1 MKIKSYIIYIL
12 TACAACVCA
21 NALAQTDTI
30 RYVRVT
36 GSYNNDGRSWATAKD
51 QVQDAIND
59 LREYL
64 RVNNVPS
71 GSVYIAAGTYVPTE
85 STESSGGSMLNT
97 SFKIYEGIHVYG
109 GFDATNPESRPEDRL
124 MHLRNGTTQTWEQN
138 WNNRIA
144 VGSTS
149 PDEVAAM
156 WDFANPTVLTG
167 NHSSA
172 SVTFTFDEQKGRY
185 NTAFPASSY
194 HVVWFGTNGVIP
206 TGTVS
211 LQNHY
216 KGFSVPAWID
226 GCTIREG
233 NASSRQTATRD
244 HTAYGGG
251 AYMVSGTSLLHCKIE
266 YCNASLRGGG
276 VYMDGGGMLDLCYIN
291 TCQASGVGIVQ
302 GYGGAVCIDY
312 DGAVRHSYLTQSC
325 ARIGGGLSICH
336 VPGEYPWE
344 ARGDKEQVSPYSP
357 YAAACVISNNTSNA
371 EGGGVYLDEG
381 GTVNHVSIVNNACI
395 GPDVTYYNRRH
406 GRSGG
411 VYVRNNGMMYN
422 SYCWGNTC
430 LSNNDIQFASVK
442 QNHLATDTIFVYHC
456 AFQNHDIT
464 DWSGVTKDQVSNL
477 EKQNLPTSQT
487 AIGNYVCLQQP
498 TAKAGV
504 IAPAGNVMDPAYYYF
519 VRYWHPR
526 ATSSIAEKGVQVTDA
541 VQGASQWVQHA
552 HVTYG
557 VVGNTFEPVS
567 SLGALVRDNE
577 HIRYAIVAQQSLEGN
592 ANNTV
597 NTNKDPIPTIFL
609 DPNFQGCY
617 DADGNLGY
625 YDSGNTFHRTDF
637 LGDTWDRPLHNLGEA
652 VNYFRQYL
660 VEDPSQPTGKRA
672 YYMMPVYDAEGNQT
686 GTERYDFVQIL
697 VKPGV
702 LTTAGPGNYLGSEMR
717 TAAVRVLSHMRLY
730 AAYPPSLTG
739 TNTDGRDPRTYTTRI
754 SANITGGLG
763 EQNFQNNS
771 AHVLAYVNT
780 EFAVVDGFRLYNAN
794 SHDIQTTVSVMAGG
808 GVLVNNRTT
817 DVSKRIDMVGNE
829 LRNCVLANNFSP
841 KGAGI
846 YVNGEWRKSDGEVC
860 IAGLYVVNCVIRN
873 NTAHE
878 DDHPTN
884 PTNHGIITANGRAF
898 VDLNHCTIVNN
909 VGYPLKTDN
918 AATEGDTEI
927 EYHGFIQLNNSVVFA
942 NGDRMLDNRGDL
954 GTAAN
959 VTVVNDPN
967 TNISVFG
974 SYNMFDFDVVSTD
987 AGLDP
992 TDNLKLPRG
1001 FQTTF
1006 NPSADAKTPRDR
1018 AFSVV
1023 YPCADLTLPSGNKM
1037 QLSAG
1042 TSAVEGNKANLTRA
1056 NRSERT
1062 YPVFENPSRN
1072 VGHSMDND
1080 KPLYGGTISYLPM
1093 NVNPIVNAANPNDWY
1108 RDTYLDVDRSEIQ
1121 ERNYGGSPD
1130 IGAIENHR
1138 LPAKGTVLY
1147 VTPDGAG
1154 KRDGSSWANAIAGNT
1169 VYVLDNIDGAG
1180 LAEGDMRDTES
1191 DRILDSEGNPI
1202 LTTNSKYNGGFATE
1216 GNVIYI
1222 TTQRVTQNKTTV
1234 VNNYVDINGN
1244 PIVGLDNTIYPAID
1258 SETYANI
1265 NSADLSK
1272 RDTTIYHITSQYP
1285 YGEQSRQSLSFW
1297 HSVGNFS
1304 PIVSSG
1310 RSKDWRTVVE
1320 GGNYDSRE
1328 KLIQGYDDGGKHYPG
1343 ITIGNNRDERYVSGL
1358 QYAVEKASANGVQ
1371 VWVGNGIYTDY
1382 KGFVMRDSVTVL
1394 GGFPASTI
1402 AAPGLTER
1410 QALMAD
1416 SSPEGN
1422 NSVSIPRSSTAADKN
1437 PADYETILQISD
1449 ISPLNADG
1457 SFNTEAILFDD
1468 TQLWDKVGE
1477 ARDTVTTLYTRQNVI
1492 TLVSSNMTDF
1502 TDRISN
1508 PTMKGKTTEPWIK
1521 SGIPA
1526 EAKEEY
1532 PTNQGVT
1539 NKDNTNTLYRVS
1551 TSASLTGFSL
1561 SQTLSDLPTGTYVL
1575 KAWMRIRPQNQ
1586 KNGVRLF
1593 ATPTK
1598 GSSIV
1603 SEELWHKQDND
1614 KHNDG
1619 STANANNKAYVGDTE
1634 LPFGAGTYGYLW
1646 PFQIM
1651 FTLTEACDV
1660 TIGVK
1665 VDNPTSAACTDLYVS
1680 NFQLYQVEADDGT
1693 YTIYS
1698 AVLGEPYEVGKDT
1711 SAIVP
1716 TKDPSVKN
1724 TNYELTIQNDY
1735 WDNALR
1741 KRVLY
1746 MPDVTLPNWSPGRL
1760 GNQSTN
1766 DDSGGE
1772 NFEKVAH
1779 TYREE
1784 GHKSSLDSYAK
1795 YIDDPNLQNY
1805 KNVVWD
1811 GFTIRHGF
1819 INHYTMNHGGG
1830 AGVTMFNNA
1839 TLRNCIIYDNFN
1851 NSGRRGKGGGIFCD
1865 GIGATISGCFILKN
1879 RLWGTY
1885 EQCFGGGLFMNDGT
1899 CFNTLIANNSSR
1911 NYGGGIGLCIGNFF
1925 NNTIA
1930 YNTVGGT
1937 GISPTGGGGMSFAV
1951 RNAVSVLFM
1960 ANCVVYGNSGAALF
1974 SDATGSASVDPLIHC
1989 YIQSESGLSGM
2000 FNDAIEKYG
2009 LNNQFFKEKK
2019 ALKENTPFAA
2029 DYECADAD
2037 FTTSLTSA
2045 KLTNDFRLFSK
2056 ASGGCVNTGTETF
2069 EDAVRTVLQKK
2080 TKGITEAQ
2088 ILASNLY
2095 KAVEGLELPS
2105 NDVAYA
2111 DRVQDCQVD
2120 IGAYEYDG
2128 AKDIKPDTIT
2138 HPGYAIYYVTHAGT
2152 PNGNASAD
2160 SPKNAACNMKL
2171 QKVLDAAG
2179 RYKYSLMTESRY
2191 ATAAA
2196 EPVSG
2201 KPDKSWTVQVRL
2213 AGDSLGCTNANSSP
2227 DYYFPT
2233 RSTKHEMVAQGLQED
2248 NTLDYSFIVPHG
2260 VQLVGGYTE
2269 DFEERDPLTFRT
2281 VLSGKVTATT
2291 GAEGQVYHVAT
2302 FTNALFDTH
2311 ERLSKDEGGFAI
2323 ENQLETLTDEA
2334 DRAVL
2339 DGLFLEDGFANSP
2352 DEDDRIGAAAVVTPF
2367 AHIRNCVVQN
2377 NEALTYGGGLY
2388 LQPGALV
2395 SGSIFKNNSAQIGG
2409 AIYVNPDQ
2417 TNEYGGQLAH
2427 IFTSTISGNTASTA
2441 AGGLWFS
2448 SESANLRAN
2457 SIALWGNTSND
2468 YANVAGLFTAI
2479 EEGGK
2484 TIFPFT
2490 YSAVE
2495 VRQLEGQGNVE
2506 LSAVENEGVR
2516 WDRQDPFNK
2525 ILYFPIEMSSTLAR
2539 TGMPYYEL
2547 QQYVKTYPTLDTV
2560 DIAGVCRLAWTPEGV
2575 QRLNPWNDELLV
2587 KNNDFIEIG
2596 ARAINKNYDVQINKE
2611 YVLRRLYVM
2620 HTTVLG
2626 DNSQYARA
2634 LQDNILADNEP
2645 KREDYST
2652 DEAFEADYQR
2662 YEAANLYKQIGS
2674 CFVNPFLR
2682 LSDALKYVARIRK
2695 DSADLRDARF
2705 EIFLEHGNYEPG
2717 NNAYGESL
2725 ETRTNTFTIPE
2736 GVTIIGGIEHE
2747 KEDGTHNYYC
2757 QAGFEDL
2764 YDNFVPNPITDIAV
2778 RVYDEPTGKF
2788 IEDTINLNAAT
2799 LDEIRTARPMSDLNQ
2814 NNVIEPW
2821 EFFRQS
2827 ILTGEKSTADTKTNT
2842 YHVVTCFADPEQLG
2856 PLPQKYKTATYNEV
2870 TKRFVLSNLLTDS
2883 DDPDLEDE
2891 QSKVHR
2897 TIIFD
2902 GVIIK
2907 GGYANNIDPEDA
2919 EEDNK
2924 HPYTK
2929 KTYFRGGGIFAD
2941 GNWTADFDLNDEKI
2955 PSVLDAAKHNIPLV
2969 IRNCV
2974 FQDNMAGN
2982 GGAIYSNGDLR
2993 IYSSHFTQN
3002 YSQGPINENDAKFI
3016 PWTAG
3021 GCIATNAYCGVVN
3034 CLFANNEAKRGN
3046 YSLTPSNPDEVITDA
3061 EIRQGWAGV
3070 ISSSETSTVRAF
3082 NCDFVRNKAVAY
3094 PAIFNFL
3101 PNKYYDGQEHNDE
3114 YTGGVTRNF
3123 GTHRHAAINCLFWGN
3138 KATAD
3143 PTDKYP
3149 FPHFVFNTGYK
3160 QDEVDADQNR
3170 GLYFSAYEEGN
3181 GKLAQRPDTA
3191 DHTDYRTATVT
3202 AATLNDFLGA
3212 GGLVPTLTDSKGN
3225 AFNMNVY
3232 LAKENNVTGGPNFV
3246 LPSDS
3251 AGLDGYMQNADWVI
3265 SRVNQ
3270 LTDAGWGYLNQEVS
3284 RIVDHWENKNTPNA
3298 QYATEEDALTAGG
3311 TADDVYAIYRAEAA
3325 TFTSTPEPA
3334 MYNYYSDVHE
3344 REFHQELM
3352 PVANEHYMSYTRV
3365 GETEAKEMY
3374 RISPNPK
3381 LNIDKAYID
3390 IGVYEY
3396 QYVQLNLPGNEI
3408 DTVWVSTH
3416 LKQQGDDGTSW
3427 EHPTDN
3433 LQDAIDLLLRSA
3445 NNHDKYV
3452 CLIHDDEYP
3461 EFSPSYTIDNRLAF
3475 LIQVPSD
3482 GSTVLLPDKAQN
3494 DVDYGIRSLTFL
3506 GGWSDK
3512 AKIRDAEQYPTIVAM
3527 RNKNDKDELN
3537 QLFIIEDMPRYFMQR
3552 TYRADQIHF
3561 SDTIVPI
3568 VFDGITFHNAN
3579 GVTNANADEA
3589 EGKLSERGGAAIYYR
3604 YQRAYD
3610 DNKNLSMDDPLNP
3623 SRDASG
3629 NVLPKLTLSNCIFYD
3644 NGERTTIIT
3653 DDDKAH
3659 RSPAVRID
3667 GGGGSSL
3674 VANSLFHSNAGAPLY
3689 VHQTEATSANG
3700 EAEMHNRVVIVNS
3713 TFALNDG
3720 YIDISNEESELHNS
3734 LIWKDDLL
3742 NDTTTQLKIGTTAY
3756 RRGDRKPGTA
3766 DRITHNAVYGAA
3778 LVDEVLGND
3787 NLGDDN
3793 KDVFTGPNFVAP
3805 NETATTSAEYAERD
3819 FHINPAILTMNCA
3832 DTVVYKSRVY
3842 SPSAPQHRRPLG
3854 IEMTSAAITSLTQ
3867 DYDLAYKPRLQ
3878 SSGMERGAYECSAIL
3893 QRVLYVIPSNTLG
3906 GDGSSWRNAFAH
3918 GELQNAIDVAAVYTY
3933 MYRND
3938 PNEAQRRSY
3947 VFVKGSA
3954 EGQSEG
3960 TIYFREGVQVY
3971 GSIPTAFLDTAYR
3984 DGSEFT
3990 NAECARFTNLVRA
4003 SVYGAA
4009 SPATTPTCVQGLQ
4022 PTDALAAYNTAAIVD
4037 GLKVTGNDDYST
4049 SPVIAHND
4057 GVIFRNLIVTGNS
4070 TTTDMPVVDLQKGLL
4085 YNSLVYGN
4093 EASTAVKAGSA
4104 GLVLNCTVVGD
4115 DENQVT
4121 VDATEAMDGSVMNT
4135 ITLAASSTAR
4145 KDNTNNRAFTHC
4157 NSKTGMFAPYLT
4169 GHNAYTLPA
4178 YLASTPALQFQLHEQ
4193 SEYINAADSA
4203 RSVLTAANARFGQ
4216 YIGNSINYALDRDLL
4231 GNPRVIG
4238 DKIDIGCFETWR
4250 ADKNTMLELT
4260 AMTNGRAAH
4269 TGVSADIESH
4279 SFTTSYGGNRY
4290 PHQGSVVYLMD
4301 SSAMSMQYAT
4311 ANDFDEITLRPGYML
4326 LKPGASFYGNGHKVQ
4341 MNYVAAEKRFVNQ
4354 RYSMTAFPFDYSV
4367 ANITS
4372 TTYTP
4377 SKDTLVQTLQPLSF
4391 RSYQYSG
4398 AARSA
4403 KDYAFQPDNSSLW
4416 LPVDTANR
4424 TATEGYLMDFGA
4436 AQDTVLR
4443 FTAFAQVLGKYVYT
4457 EEDED
4462 KTVYLTQYDHR
4473 KAGSGENLNF
4483 TRQEDMGWNMK
4494 GLPWLVSDYRTDTV
4508 LEEGNY
4514 LRQMYIPHVF
4524 YRMDGAGEYPI
4535 NGDQVITARSWDRGT
4550 TVSMG
4555 TAFLTQTATRNDKE
4569 AVVFHLPYYGRNER
4583 VARPLLV
4590 FSPPPAVNHT
4600 PAYSPMSKGQS
4611 ATNRG
4616 MGGSAFVTLFPDS
4629 TADKSVRYSYGRDG
4643 VNWRTNNNVPQLY
4656 ILDAKR
4662 TSLISLLGAAPTEVD
4677 IPLGVSVP
4685 GEGEDYT
4692 FTLPEKEAFAE
4703 YAYVWL
4709 IDYQKNRYTN
4719 LLEEPY
4725 TVSLDAGETTK
4736 RFALRIG
4743 GFPKTDKNGK
4753 RQYIVY
4759 TYAGTLFVRGI
4770 VAGDRITVY
4779 SPAGKLIQAATAT
4792 GNEWSTPLHYQSGYV
4807 VKVND
4812 EAHKVQNM

>member
-1 MKIKSYIIYIL
+1 MF
-12 TACAACVCA
+12 ACLLAQ
-21 NALAQTDTI
+21 AQTDTI
-30 RYVRVT
+30 RYVRTT
-36 GSYNNDGRSWATAKD
+36 GTYNNDGRSWATAKNS
-51 QVQDAIND
+51 VQDAIND

-64 RVNNVPS
+64 RLNNLQS
-71 GSVYIAAGTYVPTE
+71 GSVYIASGIYVPTE

-109 GFDATNPESRPEDRL
+109 GFSETSPESRPEERL
-124 MHLRNGTTQTWEQN
+124 MQLRNGTTQTWEQN

-156 WDFANPTVLTG
+156 WDFANPTILTG

-206 TGTVS
+206 TTTAS

-216 KGFSVPAWID
+216 KGFSIPAWID

-233 NASSRQTATRD
+233 NASSRQTAVRD

-251 AYMVSGTSLLHCKIE
+251 AYMVANTSLLHCKVE

-344 ARGDKEQVSPYSP
+344 ARGDAEQISPYSP

-430 LSNNDIQFASVK
+430 TANNDIQFAAIK

-487 AIGNYVCLQQP
+487 AIGNYVALQRP
-498 TAKAGV
+498 TTKAGV
-504 IAPAGNVMDPAYYYF
+504 IAPADNVMDPSYYYF

-577 HIRYAIVAQQSLEGN
+577 NIRYAIVAQQSLEGN
-592 ANNTV
+592 AQNTA
-597 NTNKDPIPTIFL
+597 NTNKNPIPTIFL

-625 YDSGNTFHRTDF
+625 YDTDDTFRNTDF
-637 LGDTWDRPLHNLGEA
+637 LGDSWDRPLRNLGEA

-660 VEDPSQPTGKRA
+660 VEDPSQPMGQRA
-672 YYMMPVYDAEGNQT
+672 YYMMPVYDADGNRI
-686 GTERYDFVQIL
+686 GTQRYDFVQIL

-730 AAYPPSLTG
+730 AAYPSNLTD
-739 TNTDGRDPRTYTTRI
+739 TDTSGRDPRTYTTRI
-754 SANITGGLG
+754 TANITGGLG
-763 EQNFQNNS
+763 ESNFQNNS

-878 DDHPTN
+878 DDHPTA
-884 PTNHGIITANGRAF
+884 PTTHGIITANGRAF
-898 VDLNHCTIVNN
+898 IDLNHCTIVNN
-909 VGYPLKTDN
+909 VGYPIKTDN

-927 EYHGFIQLNNSVVFA
+927 EYHGFIQLNNSIVFA

-954 GTAAN
+954 GTTAN

-967 TNISVFG
+967 TNITVFG

-987 AGLDP
+987 TNIEP
-992 TDNLKLPRG
+992 TDDAKLPRG

-1006 NPSADAKTPRDR
+1006 NPSADAKTPHGR
-1018 AFSVV
+1018 AFDVV
-1023 YPCADLTLPSGNKM
+1023 YPCADLALPSGNKM
-1037 QLSAG
+1037 RLASLNA
-1042 TSAVEGNKANLTRA
+1042 AVSSNKANLTRSI
-1056 NRSERT
+1056 RSERT

-1072 VGHSMDND
+1072 VGHSADND
-1080 KPLYGGTISYLPM
+1080 KPLYGGIVSYLPM
-1093 NVNPIVNAANPNDWY
+1093 NVNPVVNAANPNDWY
-1108 RDTYLDVDRSEIQ
+1108 RGTYLDVDRSDLQ
-1121 ERNYGGSPD
+1121 TRDFGGAPD

-1138 LPAKGTVLY
+1138 LPPQGTVIY
-1147 VTPDGAG
+1147 VTPEGAG

-1169 VYVLDNIDGAG
+1169 VYVLDNIDGTE
-1180 LAEGDMRDTES
+1180 LAEGDMRDTVS

-1202 LTTNSKYNGGFATE
+1202 LTTNSKYNGGFASS
-1216 GNVIYI
+1216 NLIYI
-1222 TTQRVTQNKTTV
+1222 TNKRVTQDKTTV

-1244 PIVGLDNTIYPAID
+1244 PIVGLDNTNFPAID
-1258 SETYANI
+1258 SETYANRKT
-1265 NSADLSK
+1265 ADIAVVD
-1272 RDTTIYHITSQYP
+1272 RDTTIYHIQSEYP
-1285 YGEQSRQSLSFW
+1285 YGEQSLQSLSFW
-1297 HSVGNFS
+1297 HSKGNFC
-1304 PIVSSG
+1304 PILTGTTPAVA
-1310 RSKDWRTVVE
+1310 

-1328 KLIQGYDDGGKHYPG
+1328 KLIQGYDEGGQHYPG

-1358 QYAVEKASANGVQ
+1358 QYAVEKASAKGVQ

-1422 NSVSIPRSSTAADKN
+1422 NSVSIPQSNTAADKN

-1449 ISPLNADG
+1449 ISPINADG
-1457 SFNTEAILFDD
+1457 TFNTEAILFDD
-1468 TQLWDKVGE
+1468 KQLWDKVGN
-1477 ARDTVTTLYTRQNVI
+1477 ARDTVTTLYTRPNVV

-1508 PTMKGKTTEPWIK
+1508 PTMTGKTTEPWVK
-1521 SGIPA
+1521 SIPEGA
-1526 EAKEEY
+1526 SESY
-1532 PTNQGVT
+1532 MTNQGVT
-1539 NKDNTNTLYRVS
+1539 NKDNTNNVYQVKA
-1551 TSASLTGFSL
+1551 TSPASLIGFSL
-1561 SQTLSDLPTGTYVL
+1561 SQTLSDLPVGTYVL
-1575 KAWMRIRPQNQ
+1575 KAWMRIRSIKQ

-1593 ATPTK
+1593 ATPTV
-1598 GSSIV
+1598 GTPIV
-1603 SEELWHKQDND
+1603 SEELWHTHDNNT
-1614 KHNDG
+1614 HSSG
-1619 STANANNKAYVGDTE
+1619 STATVKAYVGDTE
-1634 LPFGAGTYGYLW
+1634 LPFGADTYGQLW

-1651 FTLTEACDV
+1651 FTLTEVCDV

-1665 VDNPTSAACTDLYVS
+1665 VDNPTSATCNELYFS
-1680 NFQLYQVEADDGT
+1680 NFQLYQVGENDGT

-1698 AVLGEPYEVGKDT
+1698 TALGEPYEVGKDT

-1716 TKDPSVKN
+1716 TNTPSAQN
-1724 TNYELTIQNDY
+1724 RNYEKTTLNNY

-1746 MPDVTLPNWSPGRL
+1746 MPDVTMPNWSPGRI
-1760 GNQSTN
+1760 GNQTTN
-1766 DDSGGE
+1766 DSSGDE
-1772 NFEKVAH
+1772 NYEKVAH

-1784 GHKSSLDSYAK
+1784 GHKSSLDTYAK

-1805 KNVVWD
+1805 KDVVWD

-1819 INHYTMNHGGG
+1819 INYYTMNHGGG

-1839 TLRNCIIYDNFN
+1839 TLKNCIIYDNIN
-1851 NSGRRGKGGGIFCD
+1851 NAGRRGKGGGIFCD
-1865 GIGATISGCFILKN
+1865 GIGATISGCFILNN
-1879 RLWGTY
+1879 RVTGSHNQNY
-1885 EQCFGGGLFMNDGT
+1885 GGGIFMNDGT
-1899 CFNTLIANNSSR
+1899 CFNTLIANNYSTQ
-1911 NYGGGIGLCIGNFF
+1911 YGGGIGLCIGNFY
-1925 NNTIA
+1925 NNTVA
-1930 YNTVGGT
+1930 YNVAGNQ
-1937 GISPTGGGGMSFAV
+1937 GGGLSFAV
-1951 RNAVSVLFM
+1951 ANATSVLFM
-1960 ANCVVYGNSGAALF
+1960 ANSIFYGNNKKALVA
-1974 SDATGSASVDPLIHC
+1974 DVGGSYSVDPFIHC
-1989 YIQSESGLSGM
+1989 YIQSENGLDNI
-2000 FNDAIEKYG
+2000 FTNAINDGKNQFG
-2009 LNNQFFKEKK
+2009 LNNQLFNNTPLSK
-2019 ALKENTPFAA
+2019 ANTPFAA
-2029 DYECADAD
+2029 DYNCPDAD
-2037 FTTSLTSA
+2037 FTTSASGA
-2045 KLTNDFRLFSK
+2045 KLTNDFSLFSK
-2056 ASGGCVNTGTETF
+2056 DSGGCVNTGTETF
-2069 EDAVRTVLQKK
+2069 EDAVRTALQKK
-2080 TKGITEAQ
+2080 GLTEAQ

-2095 KAVEGLELPS
+2095 HAVDGLELPN

-2111 DRVQDCQVD
+2111 NRVQDCQVD

-2128 AKDIKPDTIT
+2128 SKDIHPDTIT
-2138 HPGYAIYYVTHAGT
+2138 HPGYAIYYITHAGS

-2191 ATAAA
+2191 RTAR
-2196 EPVSG
+2196 ETPVSG
-2201 KPDKSWTVQVRL
+2201 QPDKSWMVQVRFV
-2213 AGDSLGCTNANSSP
+2213 GDSVGSTDPATIPATYSP
-2227 DYYFPT
+2227 M
-2233 RSTKHEMVAQGLQED
+2233 RSTNSELVRQGIVED
-2248 NTLDYSFIVPHG
+2248 NTLDYSFIIPHG
-2260 VQLVGGYTE
+2260 VQVLGGFSE
-2269 DFEERDPLTFRT
+2269 DFFHYEDAEGNLVSAGTEGATIVDERDPLTFRT
-2281 VLSGKVTATT
+2281 VLSGKVTSNT
-2291 GAEGQVYHVAT
+2291 GAAGQVYHVAT

-2311 ERLSKDEGGFAI
+2311 ERLYSDENGYTI
-2323 ENQLETLTDEA
+2323 DNQFEVYTEEA

-2339 DGLFLEDGFANSP
+2339 DGLFIEDGFANSP
-2352 DEDDRIGAAAVVTPF
+2352 DENDRIGAAAVVTPF
-2367 AHIRNCVVQN
+2367 AHIRNCVIQN

-2395 SGSIFKNNSAQIGG
+2395 SGSIFKNNAAQIGG
-2409 AIYVNPDQ
+2409 AVYVNPDPI
-2417 TNEYGGQLAH
+2417 NEYGGRLAH

-2479 EEGGK
+2479 EEDGK

-2516 WDRQDPFNK
+2516 WDRQDPFNS
-2525 ILYFPIEMSSTLAR
+2525 ILYYPIEMSSSLAR

-2547 QQYVKTYPTLDTV
+2547 QQYCKTYPTLDTV
-2560 DIAGVCRLAWTPEGV
+2560 DIAGVSRLAWQQEGV
-2575 QRLNPWNDELLV
+2575 TRLKPWNDELLV

-2596 ARAINKNYDVQINKE
+2596 ARAINKNYDVQINKK
-2611 YVLRRLYVM
+2611 YVLRRLFVM
-2620 HTTVLG
+2620 HTAVLG
-2626 DNSQYARA
+2626 NNSQYARA
-2634 LQDNILADNEP
+2634 LQDNVLADNKP
-2645 KREDYST
+2645 LREDYSS
-2652 DEAFEADYQR
+2652 DEAYEADYQR
-2662 YEAANLYKQIGS
+2662 YEAANIYKQMGS
-2674 CFVNPFLR
+2674 CFINPFLR
-2682 LSDALKYVARIRK
+2682 FSDALKYVARMRK
-2695 DSADLRDARF
+2695 DSVELRDARF
-2705 EIFLEHGNYEPG
+2705 EIYLEHGNYEPG

-2736 GVTIIGGIEHE
+2736 GVTIVGGIEHE
-2747 KEDGTHNYYC
+2747 TLDAKPNYYC

-2764 YDNFVPNPITDIAV
+2764 YSTYAPNPLTDIEV
-2778 RVYDEPTGKF
+2778 RVYDEQTEKF
-2788 IEDTINLNAAT
+2788 DDYEVHLKRAT
-2799 LDEIRTARPMSDLNQ
+2799 LDEIRDARPMSDINQ
-2814 NNVIEPW
+2814 NSVIEPW

-2827 ILTGEKSTADTKTNT
+2827 VLTGEKSTADTKTNT
-2842 YHVVTCFADPEQLG
+2842 YHVATCFADPEQLG
-2856 PLPQKYKTATYNEV
+2856 PLPKKYQYANYDAALG
-2870 TKRFVLSNLLTDS
+2870 RYILSGETDN
-2883 DDPDLEDE
+2883 PDAECE

-2902 GVIIK
+2902 GVIVK

-2919 EEDNK
+2919 DEDNQ

-2929 KTYFRGGGIFAD
+2929 KTYFRGGGIFVD
-2941 GNWTADFDLNDEKI
+2941 GNWTADFDLNDEQI
-2955 PSVLDAAKHNIPLV
+2955 PSVLDAARHNIPLV

-3034 CLFANNEAKRGN
+3034 CLFSNNEAKRGN
-3046 YSLTPSNPDEVITDA
+3046 YPLTPSNPDEVITDA

-3101 PNKYYDGQEHNDE
+3101 PNKYYDGQDHTDE
-3114 YTGGVTRNF
+3114 YTGDVTRNF
-3123 GTHRHAAINCLFWGN
+3123 GTHRHAAINCLFWGD
-3138 KATAD
+3138 KATAA

-3149 FPHFVFNTGYK
+3149 FPHFIFNTGYK

-3181 GKLAQRPDTA
+3181 GKLAQMPDTA
-3191 DHTDYRTATVT
+3191 DHTDYRTAMVT
-3202 AATLNDFLGA
+3202 AATLNDFLGT
-3212 GGLVPTLTDSKGN
+3212 GGLVPTLTDTKGN

-3265 SRVNQ
+3265 SRVNR

-3284 RIVDHWENKNTPNA
+3284 RVVDHWENKLTPNTKYAAEADA
-3298 QYATEEDALTAGG
+3298 QAAGG

-3325 TFTSTPEPA
+3325 TFTATPDPA
-3334 MYNYYSDVHE
+3334 MYNYYSEVHE
-3344 REFHQELM
+3344 QEFHQELM
-3352 PVANEHYMSYTRV
+3352 PVGNEHYMSYTRV
-3365 GETEAKEMY
+3365 GETDAKEMY

-3408 DTVWVSTH
+3408 DTVWVAPR
-3416 LKQQGDDGTSW
+3416 LRQQGDDGTSW
-3427 EHPTDN
+3427 DHPTDN

-3452 CLIHDDEYP
+3452 CLIHNEDNP
-3461 EFSPSYTIDNRLAF
+3461 EFSPAYNIDNRLAF
-3475 LIQVPSD
+3475 LIEIPAD
-3482 GSTVLLPDKAQN
+3482 GSTILLPDKAQN
-3494 DVDYGIRSLTFL
+3494 DIDYGIRSLTFL

-3512 AKIRDAEQYPTIVAM
+3512 AQLRDAEQYPTVITMSSSA
-3527 RNKNDKDELN
+3527 KKEELN
-3537 QLFIIEDMPRYFMQR
+3537 QLVVIENMQRYAMQR
-3552 TYRADQIHF
+3552 TYRADQIVY
-3561 SDTIVPI
+3561 SDTIIPI
-3568 VFDGITFHNAN
+3568 VFDGVTFHNTY
-3579 GVTNANADEA
+3579 GVTDEDYHQA
-3589 EGKLSERGGAAIYYR
+3589 EGRLSERGGAAIYYR
-3604 YQRAYD
+3604 YQRQFGD
-3610 DNKNLSMDDPLNP
+3610 T
-3623 SRDASG
+3623 RDASG
-3629 NVLPKLTLSNCIFYD
+3629 NYMHVMDSPLYPSTVQTANGTMCDLPKLTLSNCIFFD
-3644 NGERTTIIT
+3644 NGERNSNT
-3653 DDDKAH
+3653 ALL
-3659 RSPAVRID
+3659 SPAVRID
-3667 GGGGSSL
+3667 DGGGQSL
-3674 VANSLFHSNAGAPLY
+3674 IVNTLFHSNAGSPLY
-3689 VHQTEATSANG
+3689 AHETEQTSSLADAG
-3700 EAEMHNRVVIVNS
+3700 MHNRVTIVNS
-3713 TFALNDG
+3713 TFALNGGHLDL
-3720 YIDISNEESELHNS
+3720 SNAESELHNS
-3734 LIWKDDLL
+3734 LIWKDDLI
-3742 NDTTTQLKIGTTAY
+3742 NDTTTQLKIGSDEY
-3756 RRGDRKPGTA
+3756 HKGDKHLGIA
-3766 DRITHNAVYGAA
+3766 DKITHNAIYGAA
-3778 LVDEVLGND
+3778 LVDAALRND
-3787 NLGDDN
+3787 SLSGDN
-3793 KDVFTGPNFVAP
+3793 TDVFLGPNFVNPFEQARM
-3805 NETATTSAEYAERD
+3805 SSEYAMRD
-3819 FHINPAILTMNCA
+3819 FHINPAVQTMNCA
-3832 DTVVYKSRVY
+3832 DTAIYKNRVY
-3842 SPSAPQHRRPLG
+3842 GQSAPVHRRPLG
-3854 IEMTSAAITSLTQ
+3854 IDMTSSAITSVAQ

-3906 GDGSSWRNAFAH
+3906 GDGSSWRSAFAH

-3933 MYRND
+3933 MYRNVAD
-3938 PNEAQRRSY
+3938 EQSRRSY

-3954 EGQSEG
+3954 DNQTEGN
-3960 TIYFREGVQVY
+3960 IHFREGVQVF
-3971 GSIPTAFLDTAYR
+3971 GSIPTSFLDTAYR
-3984 DGSEFT
+3984 ADNGYT
-3990 NAECARFTNLVRA
+3990 DAECARFTNLVRA
-4003 SVYGAA
+4003 SVYGVA
-4009 SPATTPTCVQGLQ
+4009 SPATMPTRVQGLR
-4022 PTDALAAYNTAAIVD
+4022 PMDDLAVYDTPALVD
-4037 GLKVTGNDDYST
+4037 GFEVTGNDDYAL

-4057 GVIFRNLIVTGNS
+4057 GVIFRNLVIAGNN
-4070 TTTDMPVVDLQKGLL
+4070 TTTDQPVVNLRNGLM
-4085 YNSLVYGN
+4085 YNSLVYDN
-4093 EASTAVKAGSA
+4093 NAHTAVKVGST
-4104 GLVLNCTVVGD
+4104 GLMLNCTVVGNNEED
-4115 DENQVT
+4115 VT
-4121 VDATEAMDGSVMNT
+4121 VDATEAMDGAVMNT
-4135 ITLAASSTAR
+4135 ITCAATSTAR
-4145 KDNTNNRAFTHC
+4145 WDNGNHLAFVHC
-4157 NSKTGMFAPYLT
+4157 NDKTGMFAPYLT
-4169 GHNAYTLPA
+4169 DQNAYTLPA
-4178 YLASTPALQFQLHEQ
+4178 YLTSSPALSFQLHEQ
-4193 SEYINAADSA
+4193 SECINAADTLRSA
-4203 RSVLTAANARFGQ
+4203 MAVYNIAWGKISDS
-4216 YIGNSINYALDRDLL
+4216 YIQLSCDRDLL
-4231 GNPRVIG
+4231 GNPRVLG
-4238 DKIDIGCFETWR
+4238 DRVDIGCFETWR
-4250 ADKNTMLELT
+4250 VEKKTMMELT
-4260 AMTNGRAAH
+4260 ALTNERLPNS
-4269 TGVSADIESH
+4269 GVSPTIERQ
-4279 SFTTSYGGNRY
+4279 SFTTNYGGNRY

-4301 SSAMSMQYAT
+4301 SSTVSMQFEES
-4311 ANDFDEITLRPGYML
+4311 DFVDFRNNPIILRPGFVL
-4326 LKPGASFYGNGHKVQ
+4326 LKEGASFYGNGYDLQ
-4341 MNYVAAEKRFVNQ
+4341 FNYLAVEKRLRDQ
-4354 RYSMTAFPFDYSV
+4354 QYAMLAFPFDWYAHHITTSDYDQTTDRLNSRLSDIPVITYQYNGIARSV
-4367 ANITS
+4367 KDYTFRTS
-4372 TTYTP
+4372 E
-4377 SKDTLVQTLQPLSF
+4377 SALWSRVDTLHRV
-4391 RSYQYSG
+4391 
-4398 AARSA
+4398 
-4403 KDYAFQPDNSSLW
+4403 
-4416 LPVDTANR
+4416 
-4424 TATEGYLMDFGA
+4424 ATEGYLADYGT

-4443 FTAFAQVLGKYVYT
+4443 FNSFAANIGEYVYS
-4457 EEDED
+4457 EDGYD
-4462 KTVYLTQYDHR
+4462 KIVYLQQHDHR
-4473 KAGSGENLNF
+4473 DAGTGASLNF

-4494 GLPWLVSDYRTDTV
+4494 GLPWLISGYRTDTIP
-4508 LEEGNY
+4508 EEYGFQ
-4514 LRQMYIPHVF
+4514 RQMFIPHVL
-4524 YRMDGAGEYPI
+4524 YDLQGAY
-4535 NGDQVITARSWDRGT
+4535 RSWDRGT
-4550 TVSMG
+4550 TLSMG
-4555 TAFLTQTATRNDKE
+4555 NAFLTQTATMNTQEEVIFR
-4569 AVVFHLPYYGRNER
+4569 LPFYGVNTPI
-4583 VARPLLV
+4583 ARRMV
-4590 FSPPPAVNHT
+4590 SIRRANS
-4600 PAYSPMSKGQS
+4600 AQS
-4611 ATNRG
+4611 DY
-4616 MGGSAFVTLFPDS
+4616 VTLIPD
-4629 TADKSVRYSYGRDG
+4629 TAAPKRVEYRYGRDA
-4643 VNWRTNNNVPQLY
+4643 VKWAADDNATAAY
-4656 ILDAKR
+4656 ILDDSR
-4662 TSLISLLGAAPTEVD
+4662 NSRVSLLGAAPIEKD
-4677 IPLGVSVP
+4677 IPLGVYIPAENETTNRKPITRMVSP
-4685 GEGEDYT
+4685 TSGESQQPSSDLSDPDAVS
-4692 FTLPEKEAFAE
+4692 FALPQPEAFKD
-4703 YAYVWL
+4703 YQYVYL
-4709 IDYQKNRYTN
+4709 IDYEQKRFIN
-4719 LLEEPY
+4719 LLQQDY
-4725 TVSLDAGETTK
+4725 TVSLSPGRYDK
-4736 RFALRIG
+4736 RFAIRL
-4743 GFPKTDKNGK
+4743 GK
-4753 RQYIVY
+4753 YMLPDTQSGRRYIV
-4759 TYAGTLFVRGI
+4759 FVEHGVLHIRGL
-4770 VAGDRITVY
+4770 VKGDYITVY
-4779 SPAGKLIQAATAT
+4779 SPSGQIVTNGYANGTT
-4792 GNEWSTPLHYQSGYV
+4792 FSTPLPIQSGYV

-4812 EAHKVQNM
+4812 YVQKVI